1 MDSFYEDSIF
11 WSLYIVKSEHED
23 SLNRGFR
30 KSYKYQIQFDMWF
43 PTSKISKN
51 LEKAENAK
59 WKEVML
65 FHKNI

>member
-1 MDSFYEDSIF
+1 MRSRLPLQKIF
-11 WSLYIVKSEHED
+11 VKKE
-23 SLNRGFR
+23 R